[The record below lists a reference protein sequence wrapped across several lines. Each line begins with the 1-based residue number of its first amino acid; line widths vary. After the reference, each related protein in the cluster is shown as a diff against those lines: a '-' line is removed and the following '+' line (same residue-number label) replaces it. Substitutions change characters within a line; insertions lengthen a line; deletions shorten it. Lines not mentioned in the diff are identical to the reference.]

1 MKWTAK
7 RVICFV
13 GQIVCFIGLPLTFIW
28 VQYAELETTEAVATT
43 AFKLPATA
51 LLVAVLV
58 LVLAK
63 RIFLN
68 NFMTQLN
75 ARLANMETQ
84 FLVTTDQNAIDVL
97 KCSYKWQKLVE
108 VIVSALIPAC
118 VLALSL
124 LVCKALEDGTIK
136 LFGVLRLTS
145 VSFVLGFAFRISE
158 ILTLK
163 TKQETNK

>member
-7 RVICFV
+7 RIICFV
-13 GQIVCFIGLPLTFIW
+13 GQLVCFIGLPLTFIW
-28 VQYAELETTEAVATT
+28 VQYAELETTETAATT

-97 KCSYKWQKLVE
+97 KRSYKWQKLVE

-124 LVCKALEDGTIK
+124 LVCGALEDGTIK
-136 LFGVLRLTS
+136 LFGVLRLTA
-145 VSFVLGFAFRISE
+145 VSFVLGFCFRVAE

-163 TKQETNK
+163 TKQEDNK